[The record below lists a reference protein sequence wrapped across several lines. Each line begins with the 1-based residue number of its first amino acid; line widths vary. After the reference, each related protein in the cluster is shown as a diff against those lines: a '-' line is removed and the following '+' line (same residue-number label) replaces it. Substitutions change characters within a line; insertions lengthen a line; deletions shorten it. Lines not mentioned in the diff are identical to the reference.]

1 MTQGKPCDIL
11 HQGTR
16 KPPLPLVVLM
26 ASGIYMVYQLALDPL
41 TWDSAVAVGLFGLA
55 ILWAVAQFW
64 YRSTEPGRTY
74 TVFFQQHPYFAPI
87 GQSNR
92 PKKGAK
98 IATKE
103 RAELH
108 VHIACKKAVS
118 LGSCSFRLVDRQFRP
133 RAFGLWCW
141 NPVSP
146 RIAFVS
152 NVWDADWEKR
162 RQQPLHIDYKPSPTA
177 NLNDIG
183 GYTVSYSEPLPLLA
197 GSPLW
202 FRVIVDVRDSWR
214 GYLEFEGP
222 APNGRYARTYR
233 HIVLKKQGPAS

>member
-1 MTQGKPCDIL
+1 MTWGRSYGIL
-11 HQGTR
+11 HQGTSVIL
-16 KPPLPLVVLM
+16 LPLVVLM
-26 ASGIYMVYQLALDPL
+26 ASGAYMTYQLTLDPL
-41 TWDSAVAVGLFGLA
+41 TWDSVVAAGLFGLA
-55 ILWAVAQFW
+55 LLWAVAQFW
-64 YRSTEPGRTY
+64 YRCTEPARTY
-74 TVFFQQHPYFAPI
+74 AMYFQQHPYFAPI

-92 PKKGAK
+92 REKRAE

-103 RAELH
+103 LGELH
-108 VHIACKKAVS
+108 VHIACKRAVS

-133 RAFGLWCW
+133 RPFGLWCC
-141 NPVSP
+141 NPASP
-146 RIAFVS
+146 RIAFVT

-202 FRVIVDVRDSWR
+202 FRVIVNVRDSWR
-214 GYLEFEGP
+214 GLLEFEGP
-222 APNGRYARTYR
+222 TPDGRHARSYR
-233 HIVLKKQGPAS
+233 HIVLRKLRQ